1 MSETQAKDSKAGG
14 LELVGELLTLAEITQ
29 TALVASELLSRQAP
43 DEIKVRVRTPA
54 EAPRRPAPPFAET
67 RSSIPAARSPSAS
80 PPAPTVASPPRPL
93 DPHTPS
99 GAPPGHGVA
108 TSAPRPPLD
117 GLEGLGLPPL
127 DELSGT
133 FCSPAQH
140 TGMASGKEGPLSQSA
155 QPLPPRAPLSALA
168 SPPPFPVESPQTSA
182 PPTPAPHPAGL
193 GLNTGGGRTPAGNT
207 SAQPLRTP
215 ASKSSPPART
225 PTRAPTP
232 PPTVEEGGNWSLGGL
247 MANSVVELPWQQEEN
262 GPGLPLS
269 ALPSAG
275 AELVTPS
282 EGTRA
287 PRPSR
292 PASNRAELP
301 GGLPVKALQAASP
314 RTMIQPLPPPVA
326 DPSPEVEMLARLA
339 QAEDPHE
346 AGEDAAEQVSGSTV
360 HFQVATGTLSVAQL
374 QAQAQA
380 LDAHAQAL
388 PPVHEGVEGEDAPPP
403 VPAPVLHDLFNA
415 VSAQH
420 RISRAGAGTANV
432 PLTVEKPHTDALSR
446 ESASGRSEVGATAP
460 VTPETIPNTTAKT
473 SRSASA
479 PPAPHG
485 PTTAAVLRAGA
496 EGQDKFEPT
505 PHPLDD
511 DDDDSDPSLIFAGGT
526 LLPLAAFETGSRT
539 SSPTPAGEENGGSSP
554 QKVAKTT
561 GMAGAVGSSVRTKAP
576 AESAPSVTGTKL
588 TQPTLTMAVPPPLG
602 LEDLPPNPPLLNLSE
617 IGEGEGDSISAAL
630 SNSTRTTAPRLE
642 KGNSVSLPPW
652 ESTAH
657 GTAEKSSPGAEGGT
671 SPSTSSGEGTRA
683 RPLRATSVTK
693 ANTSLSKEELQQMA
707 REALARQ
714 KEAPEDEKTL
724 PTSVQSSRW
733 ETVKVQWQAH
743 QARLRQHTQALVAGL
758 CLLSVGFAGGFM
770 SAQADQSL
778 PAPQPSPCQQPVAA
792 QENVL
797 GRAGLRQL
805 PAPSPVAPAL
815 RGEAAGLGAGM
826 GSQALSP
833 GMPSYPA
840 PSSPSSSGL
849 ALGDPLALPKAA
861 AAPPLDATAL
871 ADRRTL
877 LNSTI
882 NLGKESFRN
891 GEFLQTEQYF
901 RQALDLATELGDEK
915 QRQWLRWQVGRVW
928 MQLGEEQMK
937 DVILSAPDCQK
948 AHDYFQRAWAI
959 GFTGERNAENLQ
971 RAALCKSA
979 SGSP

>member
-29 TALVASELLSRQAP
+29 TAMVASELLSRQAP

-54 EAPRRPAPPFAET
+54 EAPRRPAPPFSET

-80 PPAPTVASPPRPL
+80 PPAPA
-93 DPHTPS
+93 
-99 GAPPGHGVA
+99 VA
-108 TSAPRPPLD
+108 TPAPRPPLE
-117 GLEGLGLPPL
+117 GLEGLGLPAL
-127 DELSGT
+127 EELSGT
-133 FCSPAQH
+133 FCSPAEH
-140 TGMASGKEGPLSQSA
+140 TGMASGKEGPLFQSA
-155 QPLPPRAPLSALA
+155 QPLPTRTPLSALA

-193 GLNTGGGRTPAGNT
+193 GLNTAGSRAPGVNT

-225 PTRAPTP
+225 PARTPAP
-232 PPTVEEGGNWSLGGL
+232 PPTAEEGANWSLGGL
-247 MANSVVELPWQQEEN
+247 MAASVIELPWQQEEE
-262 GPGLPLS
+262 GPGAPLS

-282 EGTRA
+282 EAARA
-287 PRPSR
+287 PRPNR
-292 PASNRAELP
+292 PASPRTELP
-301 GGLPVKALQAASP
+301 GGVPVKALQAASP
-314 RTMIQPLPPPVA
+314 RAMIQPLPPPVA
-326 DPSPEVEMLARLA
+326 DASPEVEMLARLA

-360 HFQVATGTLSVAQL
+360 HFQVSTGTLSVAQL

-380 LDAHAQAL
+380 LNERAQAL

-403 VPAPVLHDLFNA
+403 VPAPILHDLFHA

-420 RISRAGAGTANV
+420 RLSRAGAGLAPILLTPDSTRTGTLSGASPSAPSQGVSPAPAPAEASPSKTATT
-432 PLTVEKPHTDALSR
+432 LH
-446 ESASGRSEVGATAP
+446 SAS
-460 VTPETIPNTTAKT
+460 TPP
-473 SRSASA
+473 SA
-479 PPAPHG
+479 PDN
-485 PTTAAVLRAGA
+485 TDAAVLLAGTD
-496 EGQDKFEPT
+496 GQEKYDPSPQLSE
-505 PHPLDD
+505 

-526 LLPLAAFETGSRT
+526 LLPLTAFETGSRT
-539 SSPTPAGEENGGSSP
+539 PPPTSSGEEHNGSSP
-554 QKVAKTT
+554 QKVGKATS
-561 GMAGAVGSSVRTKAP
+561 MAGAVGSSGRAKAP
-576 AESAPSVTGTKL
+576 AEVAPSATGAKL
-588 TQPTLTMAVPPPLG
+588 PQPTLTVAPPPPLG
-602 LEDLPPNPPLLNLSE
+602 LEDLPPNPPLLNLSDT
-617 IGEGEGDSISAAL
+617 GEGDGDSISAAL
-630 SNSTRTTAPRLE
+630 GNSTRTTATRSE

-652 ESTAH
+652 ESTPH
-657 GTAEKSSPGAEGGT
+657 GSPEKTSPSVEGGT
-671 SPSTSSGEGTRA
+671 SHSTSTGEGARA
-683 RPLRATSVTK
+683 RPLRAASVTK
-693 ANTSLSKEELQQMA
+693 ANTSLSKEELQRMA

-714 KEAPEDEKTL
+714 KDAPDEEKTL

-733 ETVKVQWQAH
+733 ENLKEHWQRQ
-743 QARLRQHTQALVAGL
+743 QARLRQHSQALVAGL
-758 CLLSVGFAGGFM
+758 CLLSGGFVGGYM
-770 SAQADQSL
+770 TAKADQSL
-778 PAPQPSPCQQPVAA
+778 PVPQPSPCQQPVAA

-815 RGEAAGLGAGM
+815 RGEPAGLAAGLG
-826 GSQALSP
+826 SHELPP
-833 GMPSYPA
+833 GMASSPA
-840 PSSPSSSGL
+840 PSSLPSSEL
-849 ALGDPLALPKAA
+849 ALSDPLALPKAA

-871 ADRRTL
+871 ADRRSL

-882 NLGKESFRN
+882 NLGKESFRS
-891 GEFLQTEQYF
+891 GEYLQTEQYF

-979 SGSP
+979 SGTP